1 MIRRL
6 QAVKKDTGQSFA
18 VKIIERANAA
28 FDIEALKKEID
39 TMQRIDHPNCIHLH
53 DIFVEEKY
61 ICLVMDLVTGGELFD
76 RIISRGRYSEKDAAE
91 VKQLSGIWHTSKQGA
106 NLGDTSP
113 GLALRL

>member
-1 MIRRL
+1 M
-6 QAVKKDTGQSFA
+6 DTGKRFA
-18 VKIIERANAA
+18 VKMIELANPS
-28 FDIEALKKEID
+28 FDLDALCKEID